1 MFSCFLVPKARR
13 SCANLVHG
21 TLTVSESWWD
31 ECTNK
36 LLTPTMICF
45 QVKQNEIR
53 KRLFTHSIPL
63 SWIRLHVVTI
73 PEGGFLWLDSLC
85 LPDQDSGRVWG
96 WPAAHHVHDLLQR
109 QPELEHH
116 GLGLVGDRPLEVLVW
131 PHEVIDEPP
140 LVRASHNYW
149 KIQRII
155 MYNNYPS
162 AACPDCSISG
172 GF

>member
-36 LLTPTMICF
+36 LLTPTMICH
-45 QVKQNEIR
+45 QVKQNER
-53 KRLFTHSIPL
+53 NS
-63 SWIRLHVVTI
+63 LHVKSLHSGSDWMLSQSLK
-73 PEGGFLWLDSLC
+73 EGFSDSLC
-85 LPDQDSGRVWG
+85 SPDHDSGWVWG
-96 WPAAHHVHDLLQR
+96 WPVSHHIHDLLQC
-109 QPELEHH
+109 QPELQHH
-116 GLGLVGDRPLEVLVW
+116 GLGLIGDRPLEVLVW
-131 PHEVIDEPP
+131 PHQVIDESP